1 MIIQKQDESYTL
13 LISESDSDKQTLQ
26 NIYNFLKSE
35 KPDAKYNFKVQKGWE
50 SPYNYFSEVIVN
62 KATNQTIMRLLNGHM
77 RLLSSFGINIPT
89 EEPLYTEE
97 EVINGLEEI
106 SKMLPF
112 KPHDYQYNCA
122 KDSLLSNGYNR
133 DIALACTSSGKSCII
148 FLIMYFLYKKGKVGY
163 LIVPNVGLLTQ
174 LYQDF
179 HDYFTKDFEKERDEF
194 LNCID
199 KQGGGNQS
207 EFNSFL
213 TISTWQSLNTRRDL
227 LERADFILCDELHKY
242 SAEVSSEIVIASKNA
257 KQKFGLTGTLP
268 EDDNAKMMLIGMFG
282 LPKRYIRACELIER
296 GLATP
301 VEIISFIMKYTAE
314 DKVIFN
320 KLPKGQYLKQ
330 LAFIKEHEKRHNF
343 IIDLTC
349 KVKNIGNTIVL
360 GTHTE
365 HIKTIFID
373 IMKNLYPGVVV
384 ENKDITGKKS
394 FEFQKKYGVYFVNGE
409 DNAETRELT
418 RKILEEDFL
427 SITLSDGSIIK
438 LHGADEV
445 ILADGRTKLGKD
457 LTEEDDI
464 CEKFIGSYKVSK

>member
-1 MIIQKQDESYTL
+1 MKILSIKEIERTEETYNLHVQD
-13 LISESDSDKQTLQ
+13 
-26 NIYNFLKSE
+26 NH
-35 KPDAKYNFKVQKGWE
+35 
-50 SPYNYFSEVIVN
+50 NYFAN
-62 KATNQTIMRLLNGHM
+62 N
-77 RLLSSFGINIPT
+77 IN
-89 EEPLYTEE
+89 
-97 EVINGLEEI
+97 V
-106 SKMLPF
+106 S
-112 KPHDYQYNCA
+112 NC
-122 KDSLLSNGYNR
+122 
-133 DIALACTSSGKSCII
+133 
-148 FLIMYFLYKKGKVGY
+148 
-163 LIVPNVGLLTQ
+163 
-174 LYQDF
+174 
-179 HDYFTKDFEKERDEF
+179 
-194 LNCID
+194 
-199 KQGGGNQS
+199 
-207 EFNSFL
+207 
-213 TISTWQSLNTRRDL
+213 
-227 LERADFILCDELHKY
+227 HKY

-301 VEIISFIMKYTAE
+301 VEIISFIMKYSAE

-373 IMKNLYPGVVV
+373 IMKNLYPGVIV

-464 CEKFIGSYKVSK
+464 CDNFIKKLS